1 MWIFTAQ
8 EPQHCDRMPEASD
21 TGSCR
26 RRLTESLYPLS
37 ICYFNTRMN
46 PRNEEYEVR
55 FALLLNLHPII
66 FLWLSWN
73 GLLEIFGL
81 GPPTSRS
88 KLLKNPFLR
97 KRESMHSRNRRRGTA
112 WATNFERCNKI
123 RIVIAINSSHNIVK
137 LYCTDLSKNRG
148 IQSKRSRNRCFTFT
162 FYSHAS
168 FCLIKLW
175 SDDFKIATASLF
187 FRHIAGTGFRLKR
200 CLNSFKR

>member
-148 IQSKRSRNRCFTFT
+148 IQSKRSR
-162 FYSHAS
+162 
-168 FCLIKLW
+168 
-175 SDDFKIATASLF
+175 DFETVASLSLF
-187 FRHIAGTGFRLKR
+187 IPTLHFVWSNFEATTSKLQRLHFSSGTLQAQVSG
-200 CLNSFKR
+200 